1 MFEFCVLERLAELTD
16 VCRFKDSEGIRPRAE
31 ATVFCPR
38 ALYVYSYAGFSLAA
52 V

>member
-1 MFEFCVLERLAELTD
+1 MFVFCVLERLVELTD
-16 VCRFKDSEGIRPRAE
+16 AHRFKDSEGIWPRAE

-38 ALYVYSYAGFSLAA
+38 ALYAGFLLAA

>member
-1 MFEFCVLERLAELTD
+1 MFWGLERLVELTD

-38 ALYVYSYAGFSLAA
+38 ALYAGFSLAA

>member
-1 MFEFCVLERLAELTD
+1 MLDFCVMERLVELTD
-16 VCRFKDSEGIRPRAE
+16 LCRFKDSEGIRPRAE

-38 ALYVYSYAGFSLAA
+38 ALYVYSYAGSSLAA

>member
-1 MFEFCVLERLAELTD
+1 MFEFCVLERLVELTD
-16 VCRFKDSEGIRPRAE
+16 VCRFKDSEGIWRRAE

-38 ALYVYSYAGFSLAA
+38 ALYAGFLLAA